1 MKDEFSPPIS
11 SRSTEE
17 LQKIISSPQDWH
29 PQAYSIANQELER
42 RQISQDKLDKAN
54 LLIEKEKLAL
64 LEKAKQRYVL
74 KDFLSSPYTFL
85 IEILFSKKLS
95 NEGFIEK
102 AKQQQVFRIYL
113 GIIILCIFFG
123 IMAFYFF

>member
-17 LQKIISSPQDWH
+17 LQKIVSSPQDWH

-42 RQISQDKLDKAN
+42 RQISRDKLDNAN
-54 LLIEKEKLAL
+54 LLIEKEKMAL
-64 LEKAKQRYVL
+64 LEKAKLRYVL

-85 IEILFSKKLS
+85 IEILFSSELS
-95 NEGFIEK
+95 KEGYIEK

-113 GIIILCIFFG
+113 GIILFCIFFSF
-123 IMAFYFF
+123 MAFYYL